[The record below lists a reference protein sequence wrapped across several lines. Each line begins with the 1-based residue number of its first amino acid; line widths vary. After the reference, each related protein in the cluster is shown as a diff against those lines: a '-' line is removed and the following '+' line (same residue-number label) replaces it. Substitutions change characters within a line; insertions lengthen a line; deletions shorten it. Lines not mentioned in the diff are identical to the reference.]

1 MINGEKDVSAVSSVG
16 SIDRKNVPQMLKG
29 RIVAQ
34 CAWVRST
41 LWAPQRYPGT
51 AGSEHMETLIY
62 KGSVTQSVVQLFL
75 VFLLLLVT
83 RETKS

>member
-1 MINGEKDVSAVSSVG
+1 MINGEMDVSAVSSVG
-16 SIDRKNVPQMLKG
+16 SIDRKNVPQTIKG

-41 LWAPQRYPGT
+41 GWAPQRYPGT
-51 AGSEHMETLIY
+51 AGSEHMETLVY